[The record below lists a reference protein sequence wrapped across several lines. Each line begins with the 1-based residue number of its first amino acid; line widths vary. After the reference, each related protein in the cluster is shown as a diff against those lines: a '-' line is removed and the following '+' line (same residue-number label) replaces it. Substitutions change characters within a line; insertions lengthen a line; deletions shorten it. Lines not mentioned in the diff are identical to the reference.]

1 MFSDG
6 CVRIHKNKNHKQY
19 CIKLACC
26 DEEVI
31 LNFIKDI
38 NGDMSC
44 KQYIRP
50 DRTNQLY
57 QVDITSEKMFN
68 DLCTLGCVPN
78 KSLILKFPKI
88 QEQFVPH
95 FIRGYF
101 DGDGCVYSSKKKRIK
116 TKKTNPR
123 IVYYDYISSDFTGTK
138 EMLEEINK
146 RLNWPTFY
154 REMRRTGNT

>member
-31 LNFIKDI
+31 LGFIKDI
-38 NGDMSC
+38 RGNMPC
-44 KQYIRP
+44 KQYKRD
-50 DRTNQLY
+50 DREKQLY

-88 QEQFVPH
+88 KEDFVPD

-101 DGDGCVYSSKKKRIK
+101 DGDGSVWSAKKK
-116 TKKTNPR
+116 
-123 IVYYDYISSDFTGTK
+123 
-138 EMLEEINK
+138 
-146 RLNWPTFY
+146 
-154 REMRRTGNT
+154 